1 MLAFT
6 DNFNT
11 FYSYIEAKPNLN
23 QQQAQIVIFNLEQDG
38 SIVHTR
44 NQLMRKGAS
53 QNLSLFNIS
62 YLEKEKDR
70 DPFIVGLGKNRIYFI
85 SIKGEI
91 FKEFQLKRDS
101 R

>member
-23 QQQAQIVIFNLEQDG
+23 QQQAQIIIFNLEQDG

-44 NQLMRKGAS
+44 NQLVRKGAS
-53 QNLSLFNIS
+53 
-62 YLEKEKDR
+62 
-70 DPFIVGLGKNRIYFI
+70 
-85 SIKGEI
+85 
-91 FKEFQLKRDS
+91 
-101 R
+101 